1 MPRRFIVLTSLAA
14 GTAIAVAAAVATPAL
29 AKGATQASI
38 TGPGLARPVTIS
50 AQGEALPGQSDTL
63 SSLAGQTGLFTVLFG
78 PGSGTPDEPSP
89 LRTPPAAAS
98 LGPRYTLTY
107 TVPGVTPGPG
117 QPAGQVRQYLYPRAA
132 GGPMIDTLPGQ
143 QGFGQPL
150 QATGWLRGTPQL
162 TATLTRLG
170 VPAGASLPSSPG
182 STASVSAAAA
192 PAAVPKPGDTTAP
205 AALIATIVS
214 AVVIAVAGTAW
225 WLRRRSR
232 SPTPPAFLASGLGE
246 VRLAAAG
253 HREGTPCRSS
263 MPTGTSSRSRQA
275 QPGWRRSWLSMIRA
289 CRSPRARNGRCA
301 SLSRTLAGRT
311 GGRPRSRGRGSDAL
325 IPFREVPDGKLPG
338 DRAGQPA
345 WLLAGAARIVDAVRE
360 AGSDLVWSFTGPVPA
375 GFWLRRMA
383 HETLVHRADAQ
394 LAAGGEPEP
403 VIEAEV
409 AADAIDE
416 WLMLLAG
423 GLGDADERAKALPA
437 GAGLHLHATDD
448 GLGGRGEWM
457 IRHDTGGLTV
467 EPGHG
472 KGDAALTGPAASLLL
487 VLMRRRPVSDPAVT
501 VYGDTAVVD
510 GWLARTAF

>member
-1 MPRRFIVLTSLAA
+1 MLRRFIVLTSLAA

-107 TVPGVTPGPG
+107 TVPGVTNGPG

-132 GGPMIDTLPGQ
+132 GGPMIDTPPGQ

-170 VPAGASLPSSPG
+170 VPAGASLPSSPV
-182 STASVSAAAA
+182 STAPVSTAPVSAAPA
-192 PAAVPKPGDTTAP
+192 PAAAPKPGDTTAP

-232 SPTPPAFLASGLGE
+232 SPTRPAFLASGLGE

-275 QPGWRRSWLSMIRA
+275 QQGWRRSWLSMI
-289 CRSPRARNGRCA
+289 
-301 SLSRTLAGRT
+301 
-311 GGRPRSRGRGSDAL
+311 
-325 IPFREVPDGKLPG
+325 
-338 DRAGQPA
+338 
-345 WLLAGAARIVDAVRE
+345 
-360 AGSDLVWSFTGPVPA
+360 
-375 GFWLRRMA
+375 
-383 HETLVHRADAQ
+383 
-394 LAAGGEPEP
+394 
-403 VIEAEV
+403 
-409 AADAIDE
+409 
-416 WLMLLAG
+416 
-423 GLGDADERAKALPA
+423 
-437 GAGLHLHATDD
+437 
-448 GLGGRGEWM
+448 
-457 IRHDTGGLTV
+457 
-467 EPGHG
+467 
-472 KGDAALTGPAASLLL
+472 
-487 VLMRRRPVSDPAVT
+487 
-501 VYGDTAVVD
+501 
-510 GWLARTAF
+510 